1 MSIRRDKIKQSL
13 DRATTGMSTRHIA
26 EALSEDS
33 SPESLGAIEFLCLM
47 SPDFQTVNG
56 AWLTT
61 RVGKAAAVLVAL
73 ENYVTSTGKRIFRSS
88 AALEG
93 LPADTL
99 PTEEELVQILESCG
113 QRFELLPNQM
123 IKFNK

>member
-1 MSIRRDKIKQSL
+1 MSVRRDRIKRAL
-13 DRATTGMSTRHIA
+13 DRAATGMSTRHLA
-26 EALSEDS
+26 EGLGDDG
-33 SPESLGAIEFLCLM
+33 SPESLGGVEFLCVM
-47 SPDFQTVNG
+47 SPDFQAANG
-56 AWLTT
+56 VWLTT

-73 ENYVTSTGKRIFRSS
+73 ENHVTSTGKRIFRSS

-93 LPADTL
+93 LSADTL
-99 PTEEELVQILESCG
+99 PTEEELVQILESSG

>member
-26 EALSEDS
+26 EALREDC
-33 SPESLGAIEFLCLM
+33 SPESLGAIEFLCM
-47 SPDFQTVNG
+47 MAPDFQSING
-56 AWLTT
+56 FWHTT
-61 RVGKAAAVLVAL
+61 RIGKAAAVLVAL
-73 ENYVTSTGKRIFRSS
+73 ENHVSSTGKRIFRS
-88 AALEG
+88 ATALEG
-93 LPADTL
+93 LPTETL
-99 PTEEELVQILESCG
+99 PTEDELIQILESSG